1 MVINVRSVYYLTEPE
16 HETWIYEDNIEELK
30 KQYDGFKF
38 INNDHYIFTYKN
50 LNVII
55 SKSGYIQ
62 LSLMSTLEP
71 SEALPLLEKIA
82 NKINSVLGIEIYSKK
97 VMI

>member
-1 MVINVRSVYYLTEPE
+1 MYYITKPE
-16 HETWIYEDNIEELK
+16 HKTRVYEDNIEELK
-30 KQYDGFKF
+30 KQYNSFNF
-38 INNDHYIFTYKN
+38 INNNHYIFTYKN
-50 LNVII
+50 LNIII

-62 LSLMSTLEP
+62 IALMSTLEP

-82 NKINSVLGIEIYSKK
+82 NKINSVLGIEIYSKR